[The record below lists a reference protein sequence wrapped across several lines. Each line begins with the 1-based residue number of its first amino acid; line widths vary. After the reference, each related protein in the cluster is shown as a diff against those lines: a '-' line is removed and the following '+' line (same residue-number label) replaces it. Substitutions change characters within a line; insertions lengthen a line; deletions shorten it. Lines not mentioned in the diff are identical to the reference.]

1 MSTKAP
7 GPPPRKI
14 TRAMNRGCAGLFF
27 FLMLVAGS
35 VWGASLGVFVWVL
48 EDAKSTIEALEEF
61 RPNIG
66 SKVYSSDGELLG
78 QFTIE
83 ERQLVPLNE
92 MPLHLIK
99 AFLATEDHPFYE
111 HRGVRPDAIINAAL
125 TGLQTGHFRGASTIT
140 QQVVRNIKDLSVGTE
155 VTLERKIREAITAL
169 QVEREFTKDEI
180 LELYLNQIFLGISA
194 YGVEAASR
202 QYYAKSCRELT
213 LGEAAT
219 MAGLTRAPN
228 INNPIYNM
236 RNALARRD
244 IVLGQMLDN
253 RFITQAEYEAARAED
268 LDESVI
274 TPEERLALEDARRGV
289 WAPTKFKAPYFVEEV
304 RKYIYAQ
311 YDKEEVLEQG
321 MEIHTTVDMRMQ
333 RAAEGALLKALDD
346 FDQRKLTW
354 LTKVGREE
362 EFVPVSGAL
371 VCIDNREGYEGQVRA
386 MVGGRDFDTI
396 KFNSA
401 TQAKRLI
408 GSSIKPFVWA
418 AAIAEGMSPST
429 VIVDE
434 PFVRLDGNRKPW
446 APKNF
451 DGNFRGP
458 MSIRHALERSTN
470 IVSVKLVERLGV
482 PVVRSYL
489 QSCGIETDVQGLTI
503 ALGTPQVSVLDLCA
517 AYATFPNGGKL
528 YRPVMITEIKDRD
541 GLTRYRQPDIA
552 PEIAMREDV
561 AFVVN
566 HMLQGVATPA
576 SGGWQPTAWRTK
588 EIGRPRGGKTGTTND
603 SRDAWF
609 AGYTADF
616 TCVVWLGY
624 ADNRP
629 LGTGRDANNNTFT
642 GGHQAAPVWIEFMKE
657 AQEGMPVRDFE
668 VPANIE
674 FFNIDRIT
682 GVQGGSY
689 REAYLKDGP
698 KPPGRWY
705 ADVQREIQEV
715 EQSVDL
721 ESIAPD
727 DTGFA
732 PGFGQAPGLQ
742 SAPLAPLVPLEAL

>member
-1 MSTKAP
+1 MTKAV
-7 GPPPRKI
+7 
-14 TRAMNRGCAGLFF
+14 NRGCAGLFF
-27 FLMLVAGS
+27 FIMLVTGS
-35 VWGASLGVFVWVL
+35 VWGAGLGVFVWVL
-48 EDAKSTIEALEEF
+48 EDAKTTIGALEEF

-66 SKVYSSDGELLG
+66 SRVYSADGELLG
-78 QFTIE
+78 QFSIE

-111 HRGVRPDAIINAAL
+111 HKGVRPDAIINAAFQ
-125 TGLQTGHFRGASTIT
+125 GLQSGRFRGASTIT

-169 QVEREFTKDEI
+169 QIEREFTKDEI

-194 YGVEAASR
+194 YGVESASR
-202 QYYAKSCRELT
+202 QYYSKSCRELT
-213 LGEAAT
+213 LGESAT

-228 INNPIYNM
+228 VNNPIHNM
-236 RNALARRD
+236 DNALARRN
-244 IVLGQMLDN
+244 IVLDQMLEN
-253 RFITQAEYEAARAED
+253 EFITPEEHQAARQED

-274 TPEERLALEDARRGV
+274 TPEERLELDDHRKGA
-289 WAPTKFKAPYFVEEV
+289 WAPAKFKAPYFVEEV

-333 RAAEGALLKALDD
+333 RAAEAALLSALKAFDD
-346 FDQRKLTW
+346 RKLTW

-371 VCIDNREGYEGQVRA
+371 VCLDNREGYEGWVRA

-401 TQAKRLI
+401 TQARRLI

-418 AAIAEGMSPST
+418 AAIAEGMTPST

-434 PFVRLDGNRKPW
+434 PFVRLDGNGKPW

-451 DGNFRGP
+451 DGKFQGP
-458 MSIRHALERSTN
+458 MAIRHALERSTN

-503 ALGTPQVSVLDLCA
+503 ALGTPQVTVLELCA
-517 AYATFPNGGKL
+517 AYSTFPNGGKL
-528 YRPVMITEIKDRD
+528 YRPTMIAEIKDRD
-541 GLTRYRQPDIA
+541 GLTRYRQPDDP
-552 PEIAMREDV
+552 PETAMREDV
-561 AFVVN
+561 AYVVN
-566 HMLQGVATPA
+566 HMLQGVATP
-576 SGGWQPTAWRTK
+576 SGGGWQPTAWRTHV
-588 EIGRPRGGKTGTTND
+588 INRPRGGKTGTTND

-609 AGYTADF
+609 SGYTADF
-616 TCVVWLGY
+616 TCIVWLGY

-629 LGTGRDANNNTFT
+629 LGTGRDAEGNTFT
-642 GGHQAAPVWIEFMKE
+642 GGHQAAPVWIEFMKVAE
-657 AQEGMPVRDFE
+657 EGLPVRDFE
-668 VPANIE
+668 VPDNIE
-674 FFNIDRIT
+674 FHNINRIT
-682 GVQGGSY
+682 GVRGGNY
-689 REAYLKDGP
+689 REAYLKDGE
-698 KPPGRWY
+698 KPPGQWY
-705 ADVQREIQEV
+705 ADAYKAIQTT
-715 EQSVDL
+715 EQEAVL
-721 ESIAPD
+721 ESIEPLD
-727 DTGFA
+727 PPEF
-732 PGFGQAPGLQ
+732 LQ
-742 SAPLAPLVPLEAL
+742 SQESVERILQ